1 MCDHRIA
8 HLFQHLREPQ
18 FQRMQALARFRVAL
32 QFVEVEPR
40 RRRAEPKAIRIG
52 APFGIY
58 VSEAAA

>member
-32 QFVEVEPR
+32 QFVEVE
-40 RRRAEPKAIRIG
+40 
-52 APFGIY
+52 
-58 VSEAAA
+58 AAAQKASRR